1 MKILVVSPTFLP
13 AVGGAE
19 LVILEV
25 FRRLAEKHEVR
36 LLTVDLKEELSVYF
50 SDEYDEAVNFRVDR
64 FKDNLSLAK
73 LRGHRIT
80 GGIIPPFSISAISA
94 VKESLR
100 EFRPDIM
107 NLHYVVPTGL
117 AAVAGKLSSGV
128 PLVVTYN
135 GRDVPGPGIPFFWK
149 YWNRLAGNFADEV
162 TFVSEYCRDAIFGKG
177 SKKGVITY
185 NGVNVPRDP
194 LPGRSAA
201 KKQLGIKEGQKM
213 IFSLG
218 RLNEVKRIDILVKAM
233 SLLKEKRP
241 DLVLYIAGK
250 GHEEAALKALV
261 KELALEERIKFLGFV
276 PPEKLGSYFAASEFF
291 VFHSRFETFGMV
303 LAEAMSWGRACVSV
317 DSTAIS
323 EVAPDG
329 ECALLARVMDASDM
343 AEKINSL
350 LSDEKLRN
358 RLEGNARKRA
368 EELFDWEKIATEYEN
383 VFLKVLKHRERE

>member
-1 MKILVVSPTFLP
+1 MKILVISPTFLP

-25 FRRLAEKHEVR
+25 FRRLAERHEVR
-36 LLTVDLKEELSVYF
+36 LLTVDLKKELSVYF
-50 SDEYDEAVNFRVDR
+50 SDEYDEAVNFRVDH

-73 LRGHRIT
+73 LRGHRVT
-80 GGIIPPFSISAISA
+80 GGIIPPFSLSAMLA
-94 VKESLR
+94 VKKSLR
-100 EFRPDIM
+100 EFRPDVM

-117 AAVAGKLSSGV
+117 AAVVGKLSSGV

-135 GRDVPGPGIPFFWK
+135 GRDVPGPGTPFFWK
-149 YWNRLAGNFADEV
+149 YWNRLAGSFADEV

-185 NGVNVPRDP
+185 NGVNVPREP
-194 LPGRSAA
+194 LPDRSVA
-201 KKQLGIKEGQKM
+201 KEQLGIKEDRKM

-233 SLLKEKRP
+233 NLLKEKHP
-241 DLVLYIAGK
+241 DLVLYVAGK

-261 KELALEERIKFLGFV
+261 KELDLEERIKFLGFV
-276 PPEKLGSYFAASEFF
+276 PPEKIGSYFAASEFF
-291 VFHSRFETFGMV
+291 VFHSQFETFGMV

-329 ECALLARVMDASDM
+329 ECALLARVMDESDM
-343 AEKINSL
+343 AGKINNL
-350 LSDEKLRN
+350 LTDSGLRD
-358 RLEGNARKRA
+358 RLEKNARKRA
-368 EELFDWEKIATEYEN
+368 VELFDWDRTAEKYEE
-383 VFLKVLKHRERE
+383 VFLRVKK

>member
-135 GRDVPGPGIPFFWK
+135 GRDVPGPGIPFS
-149 YWNRLAGNFADEV
+149 GN
-162 TFVSEYCRDAIFGKG
+162 TGTG
-177 SKKGVITY
+177 
-185 NGVNVPRDP
+185 
-194 LPGRSAA
+194 
-201 KKQLGIKEGQKM
+201 
-213 IFSLG
+213 
-218 RLNEVKRIDILVKAM
+218 
-233 SLLKEKRP
+233 
-241 DLVLYIAGK
+241 
-250 GHEEAALKALV
+250 
-261 KELALEERIKFLGFV
+261 
-276 PPEKLGSYFAASEFF
+276 
-291 VFHSRFETFGMV
+291 
-303 LAEAMSWGRACVSV
+303 
-317 DSTAIS
+317 
-323 EVAPDG
+323 
-329 ECALLARVMDASDM
+329 
-343 AEKINSL
+343 
-350 LSDEKLRN
+350 
-358 RLEGNARKRA
+358 
-368 EELFDWEKIATEYEN
+368 
-383 VFLKVLKHRERE
+383 